1 MSALSSLELI
11 YCALVLLAAYGLRG
25 STGFGGSLGMPLLA
39 LVVPIKILVP
49 AWTLLGLA
57 SSIAIIGKDRQHIA
71 MKKFLVFIP
80 WCALGVVVGLYFFA
94 TLDSRTLLRALGVMV
109 VGYAAYFF
117 WTTLRPAAQ
126 SASSISPSPANT
138 ASRFLGPLAAW
149 LAGVVG
155 ALFGAMATVF
165 FAMYLD
171 VKTMPKMAFRAT
183 VSAMLLTLCIG
194 RGLGY
199 WAVGDF
205 TRDVWIAF
213 AMAFPLMLL
222 GIWIGDRIHVRLSE
236 LAFKRLV
243 CAVLFA
249 CGVPLLLR

>member
-1 MSALSSLELI
+1 MLGLSPLELF

-57 SSIAIIGKDRQHIA
+57 SSLAIIGKDRRHVDV
-71 MKKFLVFIP
+71 KKFLVFVP
-80 WCALGVVVGLYFFA
+80 WCALGVAVGLYFFA
-94 TLDSRTLLRALGVMV
+94 TLDSRTLLRALGLMV
-109 VGYAAYFF
+109 LGYATYFF

-126 SASSISPSPANT
+126 PKPPPKFVS
-138 ASRFLGPLAAW
+138 PLAAW

-171 VKTMPKMAFRAT
+171 VKSMPKAAFRAT

-205 TRDVWIAF
+205 TREVWMAF
-213 AMAFPLMLL
+213 ALAFPVMLI

-243 CAVLFA
+243 CAILFVCA
-249 CGVPLLLR
+249 VPLLMR

>member
-1 MSALSSLELI
+1 MSALTPFELL
-11 YCALVLLAAYGLRG
+11 YCALILLAAYGLRG
-25 STGFGGSLGMPLLA
+25 STGFGGSVGMPLLA

-57 SSIAIIGKDRQHIA
+57 SSLAIIGKDRQQVA
-71 MKKFLVFIP
+71 VKKVLVFIP

-109 VGYAAYFF
+109 LGYAAYFF
-117 WTTLRPAAQ
+117 WTTVRPVSQ
-126 SASSISPSPANT
+126 ESATSSTVN
-138 ASRFLGPLAAW
+138 RFLSPLAAW

-165 FAMYLD
+165 FTMYLD
-171 VKTMPKMAFRAT
+171 VKTMPKSAFRAT

-194 RGLGY
+194 RGIGY

-205 TRDVWIAF
+205 TREVLIAF
-213 AMAFPLMLL
+213 AMAFPVMLI
-222 GIWIGDRIHVRLSE
+222 GIWIGDRVHVRLSDQ
-236 LAFKRLV
+236 AFKRLV
-243 CAVLFA
+243 CLVLVI
-249 CGVPLLLR
+249 CGLPLLLR

>member
-1 MSALSSLELI
+1 MASLSALELA
-11 YCALVLLAAYGLRG
+11 YCAMILLLAYGLRG
-25 STGFGGSLGMPLLA
+25 STGFGGSVGMPLLA

-49 AWTLLGLA
+49 AWTLLGLV
-57 SSIAIIGKDRQHIA
+57 SSLAILGKDRRYVDV
-71 MKKFLVFIP
+71 KKFLFFIP
-80 WCALGVVVGLYFFA
+80 WCALGVAVGLYFFA
-94 TLDSRTLLRALGVMV
+94 TLDSRTLLRALGLMV
-109 VGYAAYFF
+109 LGYGAYFF
-117 WTTLRPAAQ
+117 WTTLRPHAANG
-126 SASSISPSPANT
+126 PAP
-138 ASRFLGPLAAW
+138 RFLSPLAAW

-171 VKTMPKMAFRAT
+171 VKTMEKSVFRAT
-183 VSAMLLTLCIG
+183 ISAMLLALCAG

-199 WAVGDF
+199 WVVGEF

-222 GIWIGDRIHVRLSE
+222 GIWAGDRIHVKLSD

-243 CAVLFA
+243 CGVLLL
-249 CGVPLLLR
+249 CGIPLLLR

>member
-1 MSALSSLELI
+1 MSALTPLELL
-11 YCALVLLAAYGLRG
+11 YCAGILLAAYGLRG
-25 STGFGGSLGMPLLA
+25 STGFGGSVGMPLLA

-57 SSIAIIGKDRQHIA
+57 SSIAIIGKDRQQVAVRKLLI
-71 MKKFLVFIP
+71 FIP

-109 VGYAAYFF
+109 LGYAAYFF
-117 WTTLRPAAQ
+117 WTTTRPVVRIAVPS
-126 SASSISPSPANT
+126 SAIG
-138 ASRFLGPLAAW
+138 RFTGPLAAW

-171 VKTMPKMAFRAT
+171 VKTMPKTAFRAT

-194 RGLGY
+194 RGIGY

-213 AMAFPLMLL
+213 AMALPIMLV
-222 GIWIGDRIHVRLSE
+222 GIWIGDRVHLRLSE
-236 LAFKRLV
+236 QAFKRLV
-243 CAVLFA
+243 CLVLVI
-249 CGVPLLLR
+249 CGLPLLLR